1 MKTANKLE
9 VVKADAV
16 SGENLD
22 EFIKLTEEYF
32 RENWPENLKGHTD
45 WRAHYKSWLKTR
57 AKEGGRRL
65 WIIRSGGKTAGLA
78 NFYSSGPE
86 GARVGHIS
94 EFYVRPDSR
103 RRGIGRDL
111 FYLIRHELETDGCRL
126 IKSEVQPDEP
136 GRISFWEELGFEVV
150 KVQMALNLAA
160 DEEE

>member
-1 MKTANKLE
+1 MKTTNKLD
-9 VVKADAV
+9 VVKVDAA

-32 RENWPENLKGHTD
+32 RENWPENLKGHKD
-45 WRAHYKSWLKTR
+45 WRSHYKKWLKSR
-57 AKEGGRRL
+57 DAGRRL
-65 WIIRSGGKTAGLA
+65 WIVKTGGKTAGLA
-78 NFYSSGPE
+78 NFYSRGPE
-86 GARVGHIS
+86 GERVGHIS

-111 FYLIRHELETDGCRL
+111 FLMIRSELELDGCRL

-150 KVQMALNLAA
+150 KVQMALNLVP